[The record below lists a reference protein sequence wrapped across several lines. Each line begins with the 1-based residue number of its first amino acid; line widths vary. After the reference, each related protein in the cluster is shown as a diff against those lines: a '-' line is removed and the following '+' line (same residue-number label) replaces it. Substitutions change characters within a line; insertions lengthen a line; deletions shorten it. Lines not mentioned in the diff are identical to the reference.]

1 MCWNPVVQAA
11 TFYLAMDSVR
21 RKFSREDDH
30 FPVGL
35 IFDLMASF
43 PTVPLIFPLLSVR
56 CMRRSAN
63 FHRMKSR
70 VANFS
75 LMTLIF
81 WPLPHFLTC
90 GTRRGEA

>member
-63 FHRMKSR
+63 F
-70 VANFS
+70 S

>member
-30 FPVGL
+30 FPVGF

-63 FHRMKSR
+63 F
-70 VANFS
+70 S